1 VTREEFVVVAAYL
14 ASAADKP
21 MPRDQAEVYFDL
33 LRDLPVVAVQE
44 AARRA
49 VAENQYPTIPPVGVL
64 RALALRLA
72 RPEALGW
79 GEAWGAV
86 MKAVRRYGSGRER
99 DALASLPAAAARA
112 AHCLGWE
119 ALCAANPQDCNTL
132 RAQFRDVYADVA
144 EKEEFAARAPLP
156 APARAAAEL
165 VGRPV
170 PRIGGT
176 P

>member
-1 VTREEFVVVAAYL
+1 VTRDEFLPVSVYL
-14 ASAADKP
+14 SAATGRV
-21 MPRDQAEVYFDL
+21 MPREQIEVYYDL
-33 LRDLPVVAVQE
+33 LHDLPTAAVQE

-49 VAENQYPTIPPVGVL
+49 VAESQFPTIPPVGVL

-79 GEAWGAV
+79 GEAWGAA